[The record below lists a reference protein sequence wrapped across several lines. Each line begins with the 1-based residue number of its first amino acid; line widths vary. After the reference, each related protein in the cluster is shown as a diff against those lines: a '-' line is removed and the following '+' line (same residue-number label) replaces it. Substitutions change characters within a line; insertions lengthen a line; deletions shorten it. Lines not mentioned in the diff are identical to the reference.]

1 MEGIQKVYDEAARVL
16 DRIWKVFNPDD
27 VAGNTP
33 TDARLAAWIRADFD
47 SLATNFGIS
56 RLKEVVEEATS
67 GSIAASFIKE
77 CGQIEQAAV
86 AAAIR
91 THWQKAFDMVKS
103 GEDVSGHISYML
115 SDDDLA
121 RLAMLHQKRDEYRDK
136 IEELLTDCNFHKE
149 CGDFSVGQYS
159 EYLKDYKSVDPAVAK
174 DNEEGLKMLKYL
186 TTFDNIS
193 YENAKA
199 LAESDEE
206 YTVVYDSVEDFGRAE
221 AESMGIE
228 DWMTPFF
235 DFEAFGQSLIEQVD
249 HNEICLL
256 NSGRVAAR

>member
-1 MEGIQKVYDEAARVL
+1 MDIQKVYDEAARIL
-16 DRIWKVFNPDD
+16 DRIWNEFHPGD
-27 VAGNTP
+27 VVYNTP
-33 TDARLAAWIRADFD
+33 KDARVASWIKADFY
-47 SLATNFGIS
+47 SLATEFGIS
-56 RLKEVVEEATS
+56 RLEEVVEEKTN

-77 CGQIEQAAV
+77 CGQIEQARV

-91 THWQKAFDMVKS
+91 THWEEAFDMVEAGRDIS
-103 GEDVSGHISYML
+103 TYISYML
-115 SDDDLA
+115 SDDDVAHLA
-121 RLAMLHQKRDEYRDK
+121 RLHRDQDKYRDK
-136 IEELLTDCNFHKE
+136 IEDLLTDCNFHKE
-149 CGDFSVGQYS
+149 CGDFADGQYS
-159 EYLKDYKSVDPAVAK
+159 DYTSCKKVDPAVAK

-235 DFEAFGQSLIEQVD
+235 DFEAFGQNMIDQID
-249 HNEICLL
+249 HGEICLL
-256 NSGRVAAR
+256 DNGKVVAR